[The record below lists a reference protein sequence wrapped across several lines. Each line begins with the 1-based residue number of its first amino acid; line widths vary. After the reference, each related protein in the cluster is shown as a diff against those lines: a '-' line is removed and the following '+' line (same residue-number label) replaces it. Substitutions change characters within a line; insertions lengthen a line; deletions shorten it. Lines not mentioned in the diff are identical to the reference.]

1 MRKIMRTLNKHKWP
15 LLFTGTSI
23 ILFILFFLI
32 PAVLGLYY
40 SLTDYKGFAEA
51 QFIGL
56 ANYQELF
63 RDDSFYKALF
73 RTFRYVIVLVPSIYV
88 ISLAIALMLN
98 STFAKGRFLAKI
110 IFFLPWTISGIIAGV
125 IWKWLFG
132 ENFGFIN
139 FLLEQGGQQTVPW
152 FTDSNAAFAVIVL
165 AAIWG
170 GTAFNML
177 QFTAALK
184 NIPHSYYEA
193 AEIDGASFWHK
204 LRFITIPMLKPTS
217 FMVILLASI
226 GSMKEFALVQSLTN
240 GGPGTDNMFIVQYI
254 YTTGFDK
261 MRVGYASAASM
272 VLFFILLL
280 LGLAQMKLG
289 GGKNDV

>member
-1 MRKIMRTLNKHKWP
+1 MRTIMRTLNKHKWP
-15 LLFTGTSI
+15 LLFTGISI

-32 PAVLGLYY
+32 PAALGLYY

-51 QFIGL
+51 HFIGL

-98 STFAKGRFLAKI
+98 SPFAKGRFLAKI

>member
-1 MRKIMRTLNKHKWP
+1 MRTLNKHKWP

>member
-1 MRKIMRTLNKHKWP
+1 MHTLHKHKWP

-23 ILFILFFLI
+23 ILFVLFFLI
-32 PAVLGLYY
+32 PAILGLYY

-51 QFIGL
+51 NFIGL

-73 RTFRYVIVLVPSIYV
+73 RTFRYVIILVPSIYV
-88 ISLAIALMLN
+88 ISLAIALLLN
-98 STFAKGRFLAKI
+98 SDLAKGRFLAKI

-139 FLLEQGGQQTVPW
+139 FLLEQSGQQTIPW
-152 FTDSNAAFAVIVL
+152 FTDSNAAFSVIVL

-184 NIPHSYYEA
+184 NIPRSLYEA
-193 AEIDGASFWHK
+193 AEIDGASFWNK

-272 VLFFILLL
+272 VLFVILLL
-280 LGLAQMKLG
+280 LGLVQMKLG

>member
-1 MRKIMRTLNKHKWP
+1 MHTLHKHKWP
-15 LLFTGTSI
+15 LLFTGVSI
-23 ILFILFFLI
+23 ILFVLFFLI
-32 PAVLGLYY
+32 PAILGLYY

-51 QFIGL
+51 NFIGL

-73 RTFRYVIVLVPSIYV
+73 RTFRYVIILVPSIYV
-88 ISLAIALMLN
+88 ISLAIALLLN
-98 STFAKGRFLAKI
+98 SDLAKGRFLAKI

-139 FLLEQGGQQTVPW
+139 FLLEQSGQQTIPW
-152 FTDSNAAFAVIVL
+152 FTDSNAAFSVIIL

-170 GTAFNML
+170 GTAFNIL

-184 NIPHSYYEA
+184 NIPRSLYEA
-193 AEIDGASFWHK
+193 AEIDGASFWNK

-272 VLFFILLL
+272 VLFVILLL
-280 LGLAQMKLG
+280 LGLVQMKLG

>member
-1 MRKIMRTLNKHKWP
+1 M
-15 LLFTGTSI
+15 
-23 ILFILFFLI
+23 
-32 PAVLGLYY
+32 
-40 SLTDYKGFAEA
+40 
-51 QFIGL
+51 

-63 RDDSFYKALF
+63 RDASFYKALF
-73 RTFRYVIVLVPSIYV
+73 RTFRYVIILVPSIYI
-88 ISLAIALMLN
+88 ISLAIALLLN
-98 STFAKGRFLAKI
+98 SELAKGRFLAKI

-139 FLLEQGGQQTVPW
+139 FLLEQGGQQTIPW
-152 FTDSNAAFAVIVL
+152 FTDSNAAFSVIVL

-184 NIPHSYYEA
+184 NIPRSLYEA
-193 AEIDGASFWHK
+193 AEIDGASFWNK

-226 GSMKEFALVQSLTN
+226 GAMKEFALVQSLTN

-272 VLFFILLL
+272 VLFVILLL
-280 LGLAQMKLG
+280 LGLVQMRLG